1 MSKLVDDGVDR
12 HSGTLTTKRV
22 RSTRRHWLI
31 AASAGAIAA
40 ASPGY
45 GGFYSG
51 RARAQTLPAGC
62 ADPTTA
68 GTPNDNDGVAENG
81 ETVTCVST
89 ADIDGFTTSANDLT
103 IVVGD
108 DTTPTDVNNTS
119 GRGIGMG
126 GTGSLTLS
134 IVNADSS
141 VTGTDRGVWLEVAS
155 GAGDLTIESDG
166 KIQGGATLEG
176 IKAVNDGSGATKI
189 DVHDVTGGSAG
200 IYAHARNNSSAGLT
214 VISDGDV
221 NASASNGT
229 GIRAIIGTS
238 GGGAT
243 GVLTI
248 DASGGYVS
256 GGGGGGVYARNHG
269 AGATYVTVDD
279 VASGAAITT
288 HAGAGNTKITLTSTA
303 DVESTSGHGVFSQS
317 TTGDIELTGS
327 SGSTTGLSGAITG
340 GDTSRGVNLISSRGN
355 ITIRNLDSITGGTD
369 GIYTKTQGDGDIT
382 VSDVTTIT
390 GGAGHGVNAESG
402 GGDIS
407 IQGVGVGTGN
417 LVEGK
422 DGHGIRALAGA
433 GNIDIG
439 GVTAIGNV
447 TGSDKG
453 IYAYVETGGGALTI
467 DSSQGDVTGGSTG
480 IHAFHKGDGPVTIT
494 VNDVVGGDG
503 AWATGI
509 LGRSE
514 QLTAHVTVQGAQ
526 GADDDDT
533 VIGGTGIIVSTG
545 ANITIQNLDSVTGTS
560 LQGIYASGS
569 IDTITTISG
578 VGTVSG
584 ATRGIDAKTFGGLI
598 SIQGSGLVGG
608 IEGKSGEGVFANAS
622 TFGLIAGVSG
632 GDINIG
638 GVTANGNIT
647 ATTPS
652 IGTTLR
658 GDGVTALTDGDGTIT
673 IAVGSVTTSGD
684 RAGGVR
690 AIAGNSFAS
699 GVGDINITTTGAVS
713 TSGSD
718 SIGVLAETAGDG
730 DITVNVDDVS
740 ATNSGAIQ
748 TRAVAGTTVITLS
761 STADVE
767 SGAGA
772 GVDAASTDA
781 AGRITLQGSSGNVTG
796 ATDGAYLQTSGGA
809 DITVQTLDGVT
820 GKGGD
825 GLDLYSYGGDITISG
840 VTNITGYGDP
850 TSYGFDGHGVY
861 AVSDGGDISIQDVG
875 VGGLVDGKAGA
886 GIFADAGVGGVNIGG
901 VQKIG
906 NVKGFLDG
914 VYAII
919 TAGGVGDLIIDA
931 STAGATIE
939 GGFGGITALNSGAG
953 ETIITTANVK
963 TDLDSGFLASFSDG
977 VYVRNASTAG
987 DMTVNTAA
995 GTVTGG
1001 AAGVGVRMDQQG
1013 SGAAFL
1019 TVGAVSGGTGVYI
1032 GTTTGAAEITLTS
1045 TANVTGTFGAGVIAQ
1060 STGGNISL
1068 TGSSGVITGAT
1079 DGVFQRSG
1087 GGTITVQDLDAVTG
1101 EGGDG
1106 IDAESGGGAI
1116 TIANI
1121 TNITGYGDAATSD
1134 DDGHGVFAISE
1145 GGDISIQGVGGLVD
1159 GREGAGIYARAGV
1172 GALNIGGVAA
1182 VGNVKGSYHGI
1193 DAQVGRGGG
1202 DLTIDSSAGAVEGGR
1217 IGIRAGNY
1225 GSGAL
1230 SITTADVTGGYLDGG
1245 DERFGVYAFNGY
1257 DATSLTIDTSA
1268 GLVTSG
1274 YNDAIRANHYGSG
1287 PVSIKT
1293 DAVNALGGYEYAD
1306 AIDVNSYSGTDVT
1319 IVTTGALSAA
1329 DDGIE
1334 VLQVD
1339 DSAGAV
1345 SITTLGAVSAGDIG
1359 IIVEKHVEGGVTIT
1373 TADVTGAAGDGVSVY
1388 NSDNGDEVTID
1399 ASAGSVTGGGTGIFV
1414 DQYGGGPVSIIAN
1427 NVAGFS
1433 RAIDVDNHGAG
1444 STTITIAGA
1453 VAGETEEGVRAVTR
1467 NGATIVV
1474 EDGGS
1479 VTGAV
1484 AAIVADSSVVGGDPT
1499 DDALTVSAGGSVAGD
1514 VLLNAGEDTF
1524 NDAGGSIT
1532 AVFGGDGLDTVNFT
1546 GGARTLTG
1554 SGAAGDSIQEFEVF
1568 NISSD
1573 GLVLAGTHAGLAE
1586 ANFLAGSN
1594 TLTGSLEAAAALI
1607 APGATLNAADGSEL
1621 IGMLTNNGTLNVGD
1635 SPGTF
1640 TVDGDLVLGA
1650 TSVLPIEVG
1659 ATSDLIVVTGDIT
1672 LGGAIDVITLEG
1684 TPLGVSTRT
1693 IISGGAGL
1701 SGAFDVVNAGNGLL
1715 ISQAVDVDPAG
1726 FGVLLTTT
1734 VNPASSVDGLG
1745 FNQAAAGDNLIGL
1758 LSDPSLDPGLLDLIN
1773 AVGAI
1778 GDVDALQSTLEQLT
1792 PEGLDPGLKFL
1803 TTSQSRFI
1811 DVVLEQASMAGVKT
1825 ESIKVASLSGA
1836 PVGAS
1841 ADGVATAW
1849 GVFEAYGLSQGAGAD
1864 HVGFD
1869 GTAFSFSAGVS
1880 GIAAGPVSFGV
1891 AGGYSNFDGDTDG
1904 ALGDAADASLFHI
1917 AGIASARFGVHD
1929 FDTRADTIIAYAT
1942 GDNEVAMNLFDPSTD
1957 AAVSQRGDAGVSSID
1972 WAARLTLDGKGG
1984 EDWALKPYLQTGVTV
1999 YRQDAVDLGA
2009 AGATAL
2015 AVDDLDNTRWQIGVG
2030 ATYERRI
2037 DDRLSVN
2044 ARGAVVQYFGGTD
2057 NAFDSRFA
2065 AAPAGAASFRTAGKE
2080 LDRQIQLDAALAYEH
2095 KSGFVFSIGAF
2106 GDVGDLNLYGGNLR
2120 VRKRF

>member
-1 MSKLVDDGVDR
+1 MEKLMSKLVDDGVDR

-176 IKAVNDGSGATKI
+176 IKAINDGSGATKI
-189 DVHDVTGGSAG
+189 DVHDVKGGSAG

-256 GGGGGGVYARNHG
+256 GGGAGVYARNHG

-279 VASGAAITT
+279 VIGGTAIST
-288 HAGAGNTKITLTSTA
+288 HTGAGNTKITLTSTA
-303 DVESTSGHGVFSQS
+303 DVESTTGSGVFSRS

-327 SGSTTGLSGAITG
+327 SGSTTGLSGAIVG
-340 GDTSRGVNLISSRGN
+340 ADSGMGVNLRSTGN
-355 ITIRNLDSITGGTD
+355 GDITIRNLESVTGGTY
-369 GIYTKTQGDGDIT
+369 GTYARTEDGDIAIT
-382 VSDVTTIT
+382 DIATIIGYGTANPGGYGLVAKTSD
-390 GGAGHGVNAESG
+390 
-402 GGDIS
+402 GDIS
-407 IQGVGVGTGN
+407 IQNIGVGDGN
-417 LVEGK
+417 LVRGYS
-422 DGHGIRALAGA
+422 GHGIDVQTNF
-433 GNIDIG
+433 GNVNIG
-439 GVTAIGNV
+439 GERAIGNV

-467 DSSQGDVTGGSTG
+467 DSSQGDVTGGSAG

-509 LGRSE
+509 LGYSV
-514 QLTAHVTVQGAQ
+514 QSTAHVTVQGAQ
-526 GADDDDT
+526 GASDDDT
-533 VIGGTGIIVSTG
+533 VTGGTGIIVSTG

-560 LQGIYASGS
+560 LQGIYATGS
-569 IDTITTISG
+569 IGTITTISG

-584 ATRGIDAKTFGGLI
+584 ATRGIDAKTFGGPI
-598 SIQGSGLVGG
+598 SIHGSGLAGG

-622 TFGLIAGVSG
+622 TFGLITGVSG

-673 IAVGSVTTSGD
+673 IAVGSITTSGD

-699 GVGDINITTTGAVS
+699 GVGDISITTTGAVS

-730 DITVNVDDVS
+730 GITVNVDDVS

-748 TRAVAGTTVITLS
+748 TRAAAGTTVITLS

-796 ATDGAYLQTSGGA
+796 ATDGAYLRTSGGA
-809 DITVQTLDGVT
+809 DITVQTLDAVT

-825 GLDLYSYGGDITISG
+825 GLDLNSYGGDITISG

-875 VGGLVDGKAGA
+875 VGGLVEGKAGA
-886 GIFADAGVGGVNIGG
+886 GIFADSGAGGLNIGG

-906 NVKGFLDG
+906 NVKGSLDG
-914 VYAII
+914 VYATIA
-919 TAGGVGDLIIDA
+919 AGSVGDLIIDA
-931 STAGATIE
+931 SIAGATIE
-939 GGFGGITALNSGAG
+939 GGFGGITAVNNGAG

-977 VYVRNASTAG
+977 VNVQNASTAG

-1001 AAGVGVRMDQQG
+1001 AAGVGVRMYQQG

-1032 GTTTGAAEITLTS
+1032 ETTTGAAEITLTS
-1045 TANVTGTFGAGVIAQ
+1045 TANVVGTFGAGVRAQ
-1060 STGGNISL
+1060 STGGNISVQ
-1068 TGSSGVITGAT
+1068 GSSGAITGAT
-1079 DGVFQRSG
+1079 DGIYTRTNG
-1087 GGTITVQDLDAVTG
+1087 ADITVRDLDSIAG
-1101 EGGDG
+1101 LGGHG

-1116 TIANI
+1116 TVANI
-1121 TNITGYGDAATSD
+1121 ANITGYGDAATSS

-1159 GREGAGIYARAGV
+1159 GREGAGIYARSGA

-1230 SITTADVTGGYLDGG
+1230 SVTTADVTGGYLDGS
-1245 DERFGVYAFNGY
+1245 DERFGVYAFNGN

-1274 YNDAIRANHYGSG
+1274 YNDAIRANHAGSG

-1293 DAVNALGGYEYAD
+1293 DAVTALGDNVYAD
-1306 AIDVNSYSGTDVT
+1306 AIDVNSYNGTDVT
-1319 IVTTGALSAA
+1319 IVTTGALSAT

-1334 VLQVD
+1334 VLQAD
-1339 DSAGAV
+1339 DGAGAV
-1345 SITTLGAVSAGDIG
+1345 SITALGAVSAGDIG
-1359 IIVEKHVEGGVTIT
+1359 IIVE
-1373 TADVTGAAGDGVSVY
+1373 
-1388 NSDNGDEVTID
+1388 
-1399 ASAGSVTGGGTGIFV
+1399 
-1414 DQYGGGPVSIIAN
+1414 QYGGGPVSIIAN
-1427 NVAGFS
+1427 NVAGYS

-1444 STTITIAGA
+1444 STTITIGGA
-1453 VAGETEEGVRAVTR
+1453 VAGETEEGVHAVTR

-1479 VTGAV
+1479 VTGAL
-1484 AAIVADSSVVGGDPT
+1484 AAIVADSSVAAGDLT
-1499 DDALTVSAGGSVAGD
+1499 DDTLTVSAGGLVAGD

-1573 GLVLAGTHAGLAE
+1573 GLVLAGAHAGLAE

-1672 LGGAIDVITLEG
+1672 LGGAIDIITLQG
-1684 TPLGVSTRT
+1684 ASVGVSTQT

-1734 VNPASSVDGLG
+1734 VLPASSVDGLG
-1745 FNQAAAGDNLIGL
+1745 FNQAVAGDNLIGL

-1792 PEGLDPGLKFL
+1792 PEGFDPGLKFL
-1803 TTSQSRFI
+1803 MTSQSRFI

-1849 GVFEAYGLSQGAGAD
+1849 GAFEAYGLSQGAGAD

-1917 AGIASARFGVHD
+1917 AGTASARFGVRD
-1929 FDTRADTIIAYAT
+1929 FDTRVDTIIAYAT

-2015 AVDDLDNTRWQIGVG
+2015 AVDELDNTRWQIGVG
-2030 ATYERRI
+2030 ASYERRI

-2044 ARGAVVQYFGGTD
+2044 ARGAVIQYFGGTD